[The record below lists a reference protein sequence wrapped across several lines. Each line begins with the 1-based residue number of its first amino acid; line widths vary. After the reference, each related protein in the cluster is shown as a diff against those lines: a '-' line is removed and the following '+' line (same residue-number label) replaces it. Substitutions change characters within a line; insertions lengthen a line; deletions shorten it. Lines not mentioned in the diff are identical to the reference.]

1 MGGIQIPRWAWLVP
15 CALAPVVL
23 LNLGVAWLGG
33 TQVSP
38 LSFSFLQTKARAL
51 GAYVAHRP
59 ACVLDEHP
67 PLEPLIADAE
77 RRHGIPP
84 GLLRALIQVE
94 SETRVHRISPAG
106 AMGPGQL
113 MPDTAALMRVE
124 DPFDPAPSVDASGRY
139 LAEQLRRFRDVRLA
153 VAAYNAGPGSVNGRV
168 PHNGETEFYVA
179 KVLAAYEHTRP
190 KAPAVAKRPAVPETH
205 VKAAA
210 VVKAPTVKASPPRVT
225 VKAPAAQAARKARPP
240 DASAKPPAAPKVT
253 APVKPATRPTTGG
266 KPPARLAAA
275 TR

>member
-1 MGGIQIPRWAWLVP
+1 MGRKRAVGGIEIPGWAWLVP
-15 CALAPVVL
+15 CALVPVVL
-23 LNLGVAWLGG
+23 LNVGVAWLGG

-59 ACVLDEHP
+59 ACVLDDHP

-113 MPDTAALMRVE
+113 MPDTAAQMRVD

-153 VAAYNAGPGSVNGRV
+153 VAAYNAGPGSVNGHV

-190 KAPAVAKRPAVPETH
+190 KAPVLAKRPAASEAPA
-205 VKAAA
+205 KAAA
-210 VVKAPTVKASPPRVT
+210 VKAPVAR
-225 VKAPAAQAARKARPP
+225 KAPAPAAHV
-240 DASAKPPAAPKVT
+240 KPPVAPRVA
-253 APVKPATRPTTGG
+253 APVKKPVLASARKPAASR
-266 KPPARLAAA
+266 
-275 TR
+275 

>member
-1 MGGIQIPRWAWLVP
+1 MGRKRTVGGFDIPKWAWLAP
-15 CALAPVVL
+15 CVLVPVVL
-23 LNLGVAWLGG
+23 LNVGVAWLGE

-38 LSFSFLQTKARAL
+38 LSFSFLKTKARAL
-51 GAYVAHRP
+51 GAYAAHRP
-59 ACVLDEHP
+59 ACMLDAHP

-77 RRHGIPP
+77 RRHGIPS

-113 MPDTAALMRVE
+113 MPDTAAMMRVE
-124 DPFDPAPSVDASGRY
+124 DPFDPAPSIDASGRY

-168 PHNGETEFYVA
+168 PRNGETEFYVA

-190 KAPAVAKRPAVPETH
+190 PAPRKKAPE
-205 VKAAA
+205 
-210 VVKAPTVKASPPRVT
+210 KAPV
-225 VKAPAAQAARKARPP
+225 AQAAARKARPSG
-240 DASAKPPAAPKVT
+240 AHAKPPVAPRVTTPVKKPAPPPVSPARAAP
-253 APVKPATRPTTGG
+253 
-266 KPPARLAAA
+266 RLASAQKA
-275 TR
+275 

>member
-1 MGGIQIPRWAWLVP
+1 VGRKRTVGGIDIPGWAWLVP
-15 CALAPVVL
+15 CALVPVVL
-23 LNLGVAWLGG
+23 LNVGVAWLGG

-77 RRHGIPP
+77 HRHGIPP

-113 MPDTAALMRVE
+113 MPDTAALMRVK

-139 LAEQLRRFRDVRLA
+139 LAEQLRRFHDVRLA

-190 KAPAVAKRPAVPETH
+190 KAPVLAKRPAIETPAKAP
-205 VKAAA
+205 VLAKRPAIEAPAKAATAKAPVARKASQPGANGKPLVTPKAAA
-210 VVKAPTVKASPPRVT
+210 PVKKPVLASAR
-225 VKAPAAQAARKARPP
+225 KPAASR
-240 DASAKPPAAPKVT
+240 
-253 APVKPATRPTTGG
+253 
-266 KPPARLAAA
+266 
-275 TR
+275 